1 MEITQTDSVLT
12 VFLDGELDHH
22 AAPALREQTDLAL
35 VRRRPG
41 LLVLDF
47 TRVTFMDSSAVGFVL
62 GRSKKAAAF
71 GCKTAVRGLDARS
84 ERMMRLSGVPAV
96 ADFIKEGEIGA

>member
-1 MEITQTDSVLT
+1 MEIKKNDATLT

-22 AAPALREQTDLAL
+22 AAPGLRERTDLAL
-35 VRRRPG
+35 VRAKPG

-47 TRVTFMDSSAVGFVL
+47 THVTFMDSSAVGFVL

-71 GCKTAVRGLDARS
+71 GCKTQVRGLDARS
-84 ERMMRLSGVPAV
+84 ERMMRLSGVTAV
-96 ADFIKEGEIGA
+96 AEFGKGDSEA